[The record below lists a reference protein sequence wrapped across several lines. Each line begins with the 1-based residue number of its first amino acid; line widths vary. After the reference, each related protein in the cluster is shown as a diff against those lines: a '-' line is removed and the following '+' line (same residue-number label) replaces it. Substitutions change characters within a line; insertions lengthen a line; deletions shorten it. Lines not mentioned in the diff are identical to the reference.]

1 MAREWSINDGP
12 RRRLVISAHE
22 RYITSLACLPD
33 GRVVTGSNDGFA
45 KVWNM
50 ENGMQE
56 GDSIELHREIDE
68 HRTAVTQDGTKIISA
83 GSSGKIKVWDVA
95 SHTLA
100 KEWTHRK
107 TLTNEIAIS
116 PDGLIALGK
125 RNVVFYTIE
134 GRKTKYAIKV
144 GKFIESMSF
153 SPDGNKLACGT
164 FNGLHVYD
172 VRSGRP
178 LFGPSSGYT
187 RGVTCACVL
196 WSHDGRTLFSAYDN
210 TIRRWNCDTGE
221 QLGHSWTGHSNEI
234 HSFSLSPDESILASA
249 SWDDTV
255 RFWDATSGEPV
266 EHHLGHDQK
275 VTRVCFSPAG
285 ESVVSA
291 GSKGKIYLWRV
302 PWLDSVE
309 GRVSMLLRWTSVFAL
324 ISLSHRQALPA
335 STRRTT
341 PWKVYNHSSP
351 RIHHILCTFPLLNK
365 CWISILA

>member
-1 MAREWSINDGP
+1 
-12 RRRLVISAHE
+12 
-22 RYITSLACLPD
+22 
-33 GRVVTGSNDGFA
+33 
-45 KVWNM
+45 
-50 ENGMQE
+50 MQE